1 MSQQCLAGKCY
12 ITSITIF
19 LFAIT
24 LLAFLFPMDYHLTIV
39 QTLVVASWQLLN

>member
-1 MSQQCLAGKCY
+1 MSQQRLAGKCY

-24 LLAFLFPMDYHLTIV
+24 LLAFLFPMEHHLTTV
-39 QTLVVASWQLLN
+39 AVASWQLLD